1 MGGVV
6 FELDR
11 FELSARS
18 GCLLE
23 GRWFGVR
30 GRRFMRPT
38 LTLTGD
44 GRATRLLADLTHKPW
59 GPEEGQPWEAVFPGE
74 LGDGEPARAE
84 LTVAPDITIALPVP
98 DGAAGTAEKR
108 AGGGMETLS
117 REIAETQRE
126 IRQSRR
132 ALEAAQA
139 ETLRTA
145 AQRDAL
151 VAELEDLRRARE
163 QTEQE
168 LDQTAA
174 EREAALQAH
183 NAAIEAGNSA
193 RSALEHGL
201 AERDAAVAAR
211 ETAMAERHAA
221 LAARDRAVAERDAS
235 TAARGTAE
243 SERDAALATRD
254 AALAA
259 RDEAISA
266 RDVALAA
273 RDAAASERDTA
284 ISARQQAVA
293 ERDAM
298 NSAIERLRSELAEEK
313 MARGAALVMSRATQ
327 AQHAG
332 SYPPRLTGAVA
343 TIVVL
348 MIVVV
353 VLIVVG
359 VV

>member
-1 MGGVV
+1 MERPRDISRTFGAVKNQAAKHVKIQMERPTFGQRRKSAASPHGDWCRSWLKSDLRGTPAARCAINVANAMSKALKPSYARMGGVV

-38 LTLTGD
+38 LTLMGD

-98 DGAAGTAEKR
+98 DGAAGTAKKR

-126 IRQSRR
+126 IRQSKR

-139 ETLRTA
+139 ETLRNAT
-145 AQRDAL
+145 QRDAL
-151 VAELEDLRRARE
+151 VAELEVLRRARE

-174 EREAALQAH
+174 ERDAALQAH
-183 NAAIEAGNSA
+183 KAAIEAGNAA
-193 RSALEHGL
+193 RSALERGL

-211 ETAMAERHAA
+211 ETAMAERDTT
-221 LAARDRAVAERDAS
+221 LAARDQAVAERDAS
-235 TAARGTAE
+235 TAAWGTAE
-243 SERDAALATRD
+243 SERDAD
-254 AALAA
+254 
-259 RDEAISA
+259 
-266 RDVALAA
+266 
-273 RDAAASERDTA
+273 
-284 ISARQQAVA
+284 
-293 ERDAM
+293 
-298 NSAIERLRSELAEEK
+298 
-313 MARGAALVMSRATQ
+313 
-327 AQHAG
+327 
-332 SYPPRLTGAVA
+332 
-343 TIVVL
+343 
-348 MIVVV
+348 
-353 VLIVVG
+353 
-359 VV
+359 